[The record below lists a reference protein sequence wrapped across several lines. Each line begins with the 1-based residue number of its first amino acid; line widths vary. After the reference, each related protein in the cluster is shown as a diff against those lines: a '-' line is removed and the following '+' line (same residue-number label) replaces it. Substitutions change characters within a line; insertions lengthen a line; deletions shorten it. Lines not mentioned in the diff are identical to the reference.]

1 MELITVIKD
10 IKIIILDIA
19 IIVLITKDMRD
30 RKNGK

>member
-10 IKIIILDIA
+10 ITIIILDIA